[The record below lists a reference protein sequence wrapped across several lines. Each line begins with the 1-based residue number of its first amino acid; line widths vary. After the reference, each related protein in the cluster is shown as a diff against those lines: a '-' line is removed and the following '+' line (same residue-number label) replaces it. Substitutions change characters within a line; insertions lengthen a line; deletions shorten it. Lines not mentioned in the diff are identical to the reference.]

1 VEIALVACAA
11 PYRLARSPATSASTL
26 VRHRRRSEFDRFF
39 LAHYDEILRSVAFV
53 CGDRERA
60 ADATQ
65 EAFIRA
71 YDRWTRVR
79 RYGNAA
85 AWVRRIAINI
95 TRDEHRSATRR
106 SRREALAGQ
115 PEQAL
120 PGPDAAGR
128 MDSSPLL
135 DSLRALPDRQRA
147 IVALH
152 YLDDLSVAAIS
163 ETLDIAEGTVRFHLS
178 QGRARLRTHLDL
190 TGELDALEDIDRAG

>member
-1 VEIALVACAA
+1 MK
-11 PYRLARSPATSASTL
+11 
-26 VRHRRRSEFDRFF
+26 HRRRSEFDRFF
-39 LAHYDEILRSVAFV
+39 LTHYDEVVRSVAFV

-79 RYGNAA
+79 RYGNPA
-85 AWVRRIAINI
+85 AWVRRIAINV

-106 SRREALAGQ
+106 SRREALAG
-115 PEQAL
+115 PAERAL
-120 PGPDAAGR
+120 PGPDAADR
-128 MDSSPLL
+128 IDSSPLL
-135 DSLRALPDRQRA
+135 DSLRTLPERQRA

-152 YLDDLSVAAIS
+152 YLDDLSVADIS

-178 QGRARLRTHLDL
+178 QGRARLRTHLGLGSGPD
-190 TGELDALEDIDRAG
+190 GELDDVEEVDRAG